1 MSIEKITSKI
11 LDDAKDQAE
20 ASLNEA
26 RLRAES
32 IVNDAREKA
41 KELEMSLTSSGEV
54 ERDKLMGRRK
64 SVAEIDGRKIV
75 LAEKRKLIDKAFEE
89 AADII
94 ASMDKEEYTGLLF
107 EKIIQG
113 EAKGCELVLNQE
125 DRDSIGE
132 ILVSKVNKELGEGS
146 LKLSEEVRN
155 IKGGFLLKRGRIY
168 INSSIENM
176 ISDVKEE
183 LITEVAEKLFR

>member
-132 ILVSKVNKELGEGS
+132 ILVSRVNKELGEGS

>member
-75 LAEKRKLIDKAFEE
+75 LAEKRKLIDKAFEK

-113 EAKGCELVLNQE
+113 EAKGCELVLNQK

>member
-41 KELEMSLTSSGEV
+41 KELEMSLTSSGEI

>member
-113 EAKGCELVLNQE
+113 EAKGCELVLNQK

>member
-41 KELEMSLTSSGEV
+41 KELEMSLTSSGEI

-113 EAKGCELVLNQE
+113 EAKGCELVLNQK